1 MPKTRNQVAA
11 AIADVFIPLERS
23 ADETASQAYRCVA
36 TMMEQR
42 AVAKVAPLTG
52 NDAIELMRQGAD
64 HAARARECFLKAHP
78 LLAVLGE
85 QNGVTPR
92 AFGQTDECRL
102 SAEANAPATLKL
114 VG

>member
-11 AIADVFIPLERS
+11 AIAEAFIPLERS
-23 ADETASQAYRCVA
+23 ADETAAQAYRCVA
-36 TMMEQR
+36 TLMEQR
-42 AVAKVAPLTG
+42 AVAHVAPLTG
-52 NDAIELMRQGAD
+52 NEVIELMRQGAE

-92 AFGQTDECRL
+92 AFGDSDECKL
-102 SAEANAPATLKL
+102 AGYPEPLKL